1 MRNANRNFVDMRP
14 LLRRRVSLFAIA
26 SAMLMLTG
34 AQALAQ
40 QPTAR
45 RLSLEEAVR
54 AASTASED
62 VAIARAGITRA
73 SGEQMRARSQYL
85 PQLYGSASYTRALK
99 SEFEGLSLG
108 ADTTQAPSADC
119 GPFDPQPAHPIGDR
133 VSALEGAVECIT
145 RADPFAL
152 FRNLPFGQE
161 NTFSLGLSVS
171 QNVFAGGRVVAM
183 NRASA
188 AGRRS
193 ADLGL
198 AAAEAQLVLDVAQ
211 AYFDAVLSDRLVTI
225 AEATLDQTETTFR
238 QTQLAVQVGAQPEFD
253 LLRAQ
258 VARDNQRPAVIQ
270 RRADRDLAYLRLKQL
285 ADVPLDVP
293 VVLTTELGDDVP
305 AIPGRLAVL
314 QRGGAPDTV
323 VDERAPVRQAEE
335 FVSAQEA
342 LLDASRA
349 QRLPAIT
356 LSSQYGRVAYPR
368 GGIPGWSEFRSNW
381 TVTLGLQV
389 PLFTGGRLQG
399 ERLVAQANL
408 LEARARLQ
416 QSRELA
422 ELDTRNALARLEAA
436 EALWAASAGTEQQAV
451 RAYSIAELRYREG
464 LSTQVELTDSQI
476 LLQQA
481 QANRAVAARDLQIA
495 RLRVALLRDL
505 PLAGA
510 PALQQ
515 QIQVPLPQQ
524 QAPQQLRPGLP
535 ATAGAQ
541 AIQTGA
547 P

>member
-1 MRNANRNFVDMRP
+1 M
-14 LLRRRVSLFAIA
+14 A
-26 SAMLMLTG
+26 SA
-34 AQALAQ
+34 
-40 QPTAR
+40 
-45 RLSLEEAVR
+45 
-54 AASTASED
+54 ASED
-62 VAIARAGITRA
+62 VAVARAGITRA
-73 SGEQMRARSQYL
+73 RGEQMRARSQYL

-108 ADTTQAPSADC
+108 DDASEQPSAVC
-119 GPFDPQPAHPIGDR
+119 GPFDPQPGQPIGDR
-133 VSALEGAVECIT
+133 VDALEGAVECIT

-161 NTFSLGLSVS
+161 NTYNLGLSLS
-171 QNVFAGGRVVAM
+171 QNVFAGGRIMAL

-193 ADLGL
+193 ADIGL
-198 AAAEAQLVLDVAQ
+198 VTAEAQLMLDVAQ

-238 QTQLAVQVGAQPEFD
+238 QTQLAVQVGTQPEFD

-293 VVLTTELGDDVP
+293 VVLTTELGDDMP
-305 AIPGRLAVL
+305 AMPGRLAAL
-314 QRGGAPDTV
+314 QRTGEPDTV

-335 FVSAQEA
+335 FASAQEA

-368 GGIPGWSEFRSNW
+368 GGIPGWGEFRSNW

-399 ERLVAQANL
+399 ERLVAQSNL
-408 LEARARLQ
+408 IEARARLQ
-416 QSRELA
+416 QSREFA

-436 EALWAASAGTEQQAV
+436 EASWAASAGTEQQAA

-524 QAPQQLRPGLP
+524 QAPQQPRPGLP